1 MNALDIPD
9 DNFTSF
15 RQVEHDYIGYQSL
28 TDVPKALQYI
38 EDNSIKI
45 EVNQMTYIYRIQST
59 KVTMYY
65 YRIIKIKAYRIYW
78 RELLPLTVF
87 T

>member
-45 EVNQMTYIYRIQST
+45 EVNIHTFIRIQSN
-59 KVTMYY
+59 KVMMYY